1 MKLTEPLSDQ
11 IAAVLRELLE
21 PLGVVAAS
29 AKVATN
35 PSLPDEDRRVLLS
48 AIEENAASAAE
59 LAQELSITIR
69 VDGSI
74 ELADRTTGRVRI
86 AS

>member
-1 MKLTEPLSDQ
+1 MELTEPLADQ
-11 IAAVLRELLE
+11 IAAVLRELIE
-21 PLGVVAAS
+21 PLGVMAAS
-29 AKVATN
+29 ARVATN
-35 PSLPDEDRRVLLS
+35 PSLPDEDRRELLT

-69 VDGSI
+69 ADGSV
-74 ELADRTTGRVRI
+74 ELSDRVRV

>member
-1 MKLTEPLSDQ
+1 MELTEPLADQ
-11 IAAVLRELLE
+11 IAAVLRELIE
-21 PLGVVAAS
+21 PLGVMAAS
-29 AKVATN
+29 ARVATN
-35 PSLPDEDRRVLLS
+35 PSLPDEDRRELLT

-69 VDGSI
+69 VDGSV
-74 ELADRTTGRVRI
+74 ELSDRVRV